1 MKCKISMASHYASL
15 LAFFPA
21 KTLLLRDSCIVAAMV
36 SFGEIIFAIIR
47 FVAGQINNDDNYL
60 NLFLDPQ

>member
-1 MKCKISMASHYASL
+1 
-15 LAFFPA
+15 
-21 KTLLLRDSCIVAAMV
+21 MV

-47 FVAGQINNDDNYL
+47 FVSGQINNDDNYL